1 MVSTVE
7 PFPDQR
13 APTGSS
19 GQARTEWRDGSRPLY
34 TLGIVSPAAEPSAEL
49 VRLVEQEGL
58 AFRTLLGDDV
68 LAALANPGDVD
79 ALLLDLTQADP
90 ASAIRLAAEGQ
101 DQGLPLLGV
110 LSPGLLTVA
119 ELRIAYEDFI
129 VCPWSLGELVIRVR
143 RMVERR
149 RQTPA
154 DAPGVIRGGDLVID
168 TNRYDVFVAGR
179 PVVLT
184 FKEYELLKLLASHPG
199 RVFTREALLEQV
211 WGYEYFGGT
220 RTVDVHVRRLRSKTE
235 DAAHSFIETVW
246 NVGYR
251 FRA

>member
-1 MVSTVE
+1 ME

-13 APTGSS
+13 APIGSS
-19 GQARTEWRDGSRPLY
+19 GEARAEWRDGSRPLY
-34 TLGIVSPAAEPSAEL
+34 RLGIVSPVAEPSAEL
-49 VRLVEQEGL
+49 ARLVEQEGL
-58 AFRTLLGDDV
+58 ASKSLLGDDV
-68 LAALANPGDVD
+68 SAALANPGDVD

-90 ASAIRLAAEGQ
+90 SSAMRLAARGL
-101 DQGLPLLGV
+101 DQGLPLLLV
-110 LSPGLLTVA
+110 LSPRLLSAV
-119 ELRIAYEDFI
+119 ELRIVHDDFI
-129 VCPWSLGELVIRVR
+129 VCPWSLGELIIRVR
-143 RMVERR
+143 RIVERR
-149 RQTPA
+149 RQTPG
-154 DAPGVIRGGDLVID
+154 DETGVIRGGDLVID
-168 TNRYDVFVAGR
+168 TNRYDVFVADR

-220 RTVDVHVRRLRSKTE
+220 RTVDVHVRRVRSKTE
-235 DAAHSFIETVW
+235 DAAHTFIETVW